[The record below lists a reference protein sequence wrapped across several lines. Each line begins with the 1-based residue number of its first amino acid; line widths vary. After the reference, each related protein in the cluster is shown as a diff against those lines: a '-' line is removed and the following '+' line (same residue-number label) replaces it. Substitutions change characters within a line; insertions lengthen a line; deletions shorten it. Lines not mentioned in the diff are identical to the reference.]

1 MSRRSFDHPN
11 SDEAR
16 QALLD
21 NRQERSHPK
30 RHRTRRRSKALLQA
44 KARQRAAVAQAQRAK
59 ALQRHRSA
67 ALAYWR
73 GASDA
78 HP

>member
-1 MSRRSFDHPN
+1 MSRRSFPGPN
-11 SDEAR
+11 TDEAR

-30 RHRTRRRSKALLQA
+30 RHRTRRRSKALQA
-44 KARQRAAVAQAQRAK
+44 KALRRAAVAQAKRAK
-59 ALQRHRSA
+59 ALLRHRYA
-67 ALAYWR
+67 ARAYWR
-73 GASDA
+73 GESDE

>member
-1 MSRRSFDHPN
+1 MSRRSFDNPN

-30 RHRTRRRSKALLQA
+30 RHRTRRRSRAAQA
-44 KARQRAAVAQAQRAK
+44 KRRRRAAVALAERDK
-59 ALQRHRSA
+59 AVQRHRNA
-67 ALAYWR
+67 ARAYWR
-73 GASDA
+73 GETNV

>member
-1 MSRRSFDHPN
+1 MTRRSFDNPN

-30 RHRTRRRSKALLQA
+30 RHRTRRRSKALQA
-44 KARQRAAVAQAQRAK
+44 KAQRRAAVAQAQRAK
-59 ALQRHRSA
+59 ALQRHRCA

-73 GASDA
+73 GETDV